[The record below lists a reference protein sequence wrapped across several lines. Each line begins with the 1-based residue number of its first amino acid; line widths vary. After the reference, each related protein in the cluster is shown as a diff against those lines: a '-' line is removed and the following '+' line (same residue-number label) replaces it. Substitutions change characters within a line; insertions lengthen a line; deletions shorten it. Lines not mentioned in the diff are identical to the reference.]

1 MPEILKTLIREP
13 GAWVSEEL
21 ASDTSWIYQLSNSD
35 LKELDQAV
43 HGVQDLGVGNFNR
56 EDFPLPTL
64 EPLFNDIIQQ
74 IEFGRGCALI
84 KGLDVT
90 RYEPETL
97 ETLYWGIAA
106 HLGTLMHQNPNGD
119 LIGHVTDSGRN
130 YKLNNVRGY
139 TTKAELR
146 PHCDPTDVVALL
158 CKHPS
163 KSGGESCIASSLAIY
178 NEILETHPEYLK
190 ILAQGFH
197 FDLRGEGITTDPDET
212 SFNRV
217 PTFSYFDGRMS
228 CRYNGRTMIDGMEKA
243 GKPLNKYKLGVVQ
256 YIAELALSPKFR
268 YDMTFEQGD
277 IQILNNHGILHSRK
291 GFEDFPEPERKRDL
305 LRLWLNLRNGR
316 KLAPEFAD
324 RLNTG
329 PRGGIC
335 LKDDQRPY
343 QV

>member
-1 MPEILKTLIREP
+1 MPEIRKKPINEP
-13 GAWVSEEL
+13 GSWTSDEL
-21 ASDTSWIYQLSNSD
+21 ASDSSWIYHFSKAD
-35 LKELDQAV
+35 LKELDQAL
-43 HGVQDLGVGNFNR
+43 HGVQGLGAGNFGR
-56 EDFPLPTL
+56 EDFILPTL
-64 EPLFNDIIQQ
+64 ELLFKEIIQQ

-84 KGLDVT
+84 KGLNVT
-90 RYEPETL
+90 AYDPKTL

-106 HLGTLMHQNPNGD
+106 HFGMLVHQNPNGD
-119 LIGHVTDSGRN
+119 LIGHVTDSGRD

-139 TTKAELR
+139 STKAELK

-178 NEILETHPEYLK
+178 NEILETHPEYLE

-197 FDLRGEGITTDPDET
+197 FDLRGEGVTTDPNET

-217 PTFSYFDGRMS
+217 PTFSYFNGRMS
-228 CRYNGRTMIDGMEKA
+228 CRYNSRTMIEGMEKA
-243 GKPLNKYKLGVVQ
+243 GKPLNEKELRAVHYV
-256 YIAELALSPKFR
+256 AELALSSKFR
-268 YDMTFEQGD
+268 YDMVFEQGD
-277 IQILNNHGILHSRK
+277 IQILSNYGILHSRK
-291 GFEDFPEPERKRDL
+291 GFVDFPEPERKRDL

-316 KLAPEFAD
+316 QLAPEFAD

-335 LKDDQRPY
+335 LKDDRRPH
-343 QV
+343 